1 MACSWPAAAKTYCVS
16 IAGTAMDER
25 TTEKGTE
32 AAAVDMI
39 YETYVRHGETMRS
52 IKKYLTLNKYS
63 VSLSTQVP

>member
-1 MACSWPAAAKTYCVS
+1 
-16 IAGTAMDER
+16 MDER